1 MDLREF
7 LTHPLSGIKGWAATH
22 ERFIAVNLTWTLA
35 IVFIIVSVVFLLKS
49 LGIL

>member
-7 LTHPLSGIKGWAATH
+7 LTHPLSSIKGWATTH

>member
-7 LTHPLSGIKGWAATH
+7 LTHTLSSIKGWAATH
-22 ERFIAVNLTWTLA
+22 ERLIAVNLTWTLA

>member
-7 LTHPLSGIKGWAATH
+7 LTHPLSSIKGWAATH
-22 ERFIAVNLTWTLA
+22 ERFIVVNLTWTLA